1 MESVNEVPLIKSLG
15 TAWLEAVAE
24 HTIASGDLN
33 KAQCRKDNAAISV
46 ENVKKRLMALVAPN
60 NAAIRTIVVDQ
71 HIVVISRTEG
81 ITVCVLE

>member
-1 MESVNEVPLIKSLG
+1 MEPVNEVPLIKSLG
-15 TAWLEAVAE
+15 TIWLKVVAE
-24 HTIASGDLN
+24 HIAANGNLRAAQNRTDKAALN
-33 KAQCRKDNAAISV
+33 V
-46 ENVKKRLMALVAPN
+46 EEAKKKLMALVAPN